1 MPGGLSPLP
10 PPYLVVYPPYRL
22 CALCGGKVKEKRT
35 RTPIV
40 FLQDAT
46 LRAGHTSY

>member
-22 CALCGGKVKEKRT
+22 CGKVMVKKARI
-35 RTPIV
+35 PIV